1 MRAVLLCRIVL
12 VLGVVAAAPVLEPL
26 RDRIIVDAQ
35 GMTPASLVF
44 SRTTRLT
51 KMSPVGNTSTTTT
64 ENWDGKVWALTSL
77 NGKPPTLHQKRD
89 AEKLATAVPVPGY
102 HGLAAMLSA
111 AYDSSNDDRGRIVLR
126 IPILPPGSVSTDTGD
141 ISKHL
146 KAEVTLSNRGG
157 QPWVEHVRI
166 TARETFKLNALIT
179 VKSFEQLSDY
189 KLDANGRPRL
199 ASQSADS
206 MGSMFGFSGGEK
218 SETTYAYR

>member
-1 MRAVLLCRIVL
+1 M
-12 VLGVVAAAPVLEPL
+12 GVAAAAPVHEPL
-26 RDRIIVDAQ
+26 RDRIIADAQ
-35 GMTPASLVF
+35 GMSPASLVF

-51 KMSPVGNTSTTTT
+51 KISPVGNTSSIRT
-64 ENWDGKVWALTSL
+64 ENWNGKVWALTSL
-77 NGKPPTLHQKRD
+77 NGKLPTLHQKRD
-89 AEKLATAVPVPGY
+89 AEKLAAAVPVPGY
-102 HGLAAMLSA
+102 HGLAGMLSA
-111 AYDSSNDDRGRIVLR
+111 AHVSSNDDQGRIVLR
-126 IPILPPGSVSTDTGD
+126 IPVLPPGSVSTDTGD
-141 ISKHL
+141 ISAHL

-157 QPWVEHVRI
+157 QPWVEHVRV

-206 MGSMFGFSGGEK
+206 MGSMFGFSGGET